1 MLILSLLG
9 FLILVALSAFFSSAE
24 TALVASGEVKLDHL
38 AGQGSRG
45 AARALRMIKNMPAL
59 LGTILVGNNL
69 VNVMAAALATS
80 IIGPVLATVVVTL
93 VLLIFAEITPKTLAA
108 GRPERFAQRIAAPI
122 HAFTIIFKPVV
133 WTLTVFTDV
142 LLKPLMRGQ
151 ELDERKLSRH
161 ELLTAIKLGARDG
174 ELEPSETRMTKE
186 VLTLKDKPVR
196 KIMIPIDQVKAIPED
211 AGYEEVLDIY
221 LGSGFTR
228 YPILSSKTSA
238 SDEAKMVG
246 MLLVKDLVGHH
257 NDGEGDWRTYIRPLM
272 HCRPEL
278 EADELLRDM
287 QIQASHMAVVED
299 EQGRQLGLV
308 TMEDVLEEIVGE
320 IQDEYDDEVV
330 PVRELGPNRFIVHG
344 DIEVDDLCKVI
355 NADLGDAD
363 QQITLAEWFERRLP
377 KSHGRSRRVEIGNA
391 LVFFRGHDRFEIR
404 VKTPPSARRT

>member
-1 MLILSLLG
+1 MLILSLIG
-9 FLILVALSAFFSSAE
+9 FVILVAMSAFFSSAE
-24 TALVASGEVKLDHL
+24 TALVASGEVKLNHL
-38 AGQGSRG
+38 ASQGNRG
-45 AARALRMIKNMPAL
+45 ATRALQMIKNMPAL

-93 VLLIFAEITPKTLAA
+93 VLLVFAEITPKTLAA
-108 GRPERFAQRIAAPI
+108 GRPERFAQRIAMPI
-122 HAFTIIFKPVV
+122 SAFIVVFKPVV
-133 WTLTVFTDV
+133 WTLTVLTDV

-151 ELDERKLSRH
+151 LNDDRKLSRH

-196 KIMIPIDQVKAIPED
+196 KIMIPLKEVQAIPED
-211 AGYEEVLDIY
+211 ASYEEVLDTY

-228 YPILSSKTSA
+228 YPILRAGRSTA
-238 SDEAKMVG
+238 EEPEMVG

-257 NDGEGDWRTYIRPLM
+257 GHKEGDWRQYIRPLM
-272 HCRPEL
+272 RCRAEL

-299 EQGRQLGLV
+299 EHGRQIGVV

-320 IQDEYDDEVV
+320 SQDEYDDEVV
-330 PVRELGPNRFIVHG
+330 PVRELGPNRFIVRG

-355 NADLGDAD
+355 NADLGELD
-363 QQITLAEWFERRLP
+363 QQTTLAEWFERRMP
-377 KSHGRSRRVEIGNA
+377 KTHGRSRRLEIGNA
-391 LVFFRGHDRFEIR
+391 QVFSKGHDRFEIR
-404 VKTPPSARRT
+404 VKNPPAAKPT